1 MDASVVVDASV
12 WVSWLITQDANHN
25 ISRLWMERYIKTGGL
40 LVAPAL
46 ALIEISAAISRQT
59 GQIAQAKEVAKDL
72 SSVRTM
78 RFVPLDSVLIRVAV
92 DVAADLKL
100 RAGDTTYVAV
110 AYQLKIPLV
119 SWDKEQ
125 LQRAGRLTRTY
136 TPSTY
141 PFELS
146 EQP

>member
-12 WVSWLITQDANHN
+12 WVSWLITQDANHDT
-25 ISRLWMERYIKTGGL
+25 SRLWMDRYITAGGL

-46 ALIEISAAISRQT
+46 ALIEVAAAISRQT
-59 GQIAQAKEVAKDL
+59 GQIAQAKQVARDL
-72 SSVRTM
+72 SSVRAM
-78 RFVPLDSVLIRVAV
+78 RFVPLDSVLVWAAV

-110 AYQLKIPLV
+110 AGQLNIPLV

-125 LQRAGRLTRTY
+125 LQRAGSLTRTY

-141 PFELS
+141 PFELPG
-146 EQP
+146 QL